1 MDGKSVVLQDGDK
14 EMRKM
19 MRLLRDRRF
28 KTFII
33 VFVVLAMV
41 IVPAVAIFAA
51 ESTSHTV
58 DAEEEFDESG
68 IVGLDSYDEQDNYRE
83 VVAID
88 NIEDFR
94 AAYNDGYNVQNL
106 DNYLANYLYYFTGDD
121 SAYYTAHIDKD
132 SIENASR
139 YGGIITFDVTVDEYP
154 DITIH
159 CEYHKRFKLFGFD
172 SDIGDMSLG
181 AQFFISECG
190 LDISSKTLKAYA
202 DGTLGQYLPMS
213 GNKKRN
219 PSDKVYIG
227 NTTWKGNTYNVNGWF
242 YLDEGAD
249 ESLLGNSVYS
259 ESDVQRMLIYLQNR
273 SGGKIQFS
281 RCLPE
286 VWQFYEETH
295 ADIGAMLAII
305 MTEGN
310 TNPGSYAAYWNFFNY
325 KTPPGGTSIPGTSF
339 WDAKTDCSTIGEA
352 MVTCFY
358 WIYGNYWLKGQDT
371 YYMMSFNQYGY
382 PQSAEEAKDAPKLT
396 HCYCPWFDDTGY
408 VRSGF
413 DDYYAWCNKCA
424 RNRQDLMKAAEVR

>member
-1 MDGKSVVLQDGDK
+1 MGHTRNKRIK
-14 EMRKM
+14 III
-19 MRLLRDRRF
+19 LL
-28 KTFII
+28 II
-33 VFVVLAMV
+33 IAAMV
-41 IVPAVAIFAA
+41 TVPIVSAFAQA
-51 ESTSHTV
+51 GVPGVGPSKEHYVNLPDTPDDYV
-58 DAEEEFDESG
+58 EEEIEG
-68 IVGLDSYDEQDNYRE
+68 ADSYDEQDNYRDYVTITNLNE
-83 VVAID
+83 FQGFYD
-88 NIEDFR
+88 DT
-94 AAYNDGYNVQNL
+94 YNVVNL
-106 DNYLANYLYYFTGDD
+106 KVFLADYLYYFTGEDE
-121 SAYYTAHIDKD
+121 YYTGHIDAD
-132 SIENASR
+132 SFENTSK
-139 YGGIITFDVTVDEYP
+139 YGGTIVFDVYLDEYP
-154 DITIH
+154 DMPIR

-219 PSDKVYIG
+219 PSDKVYIA

-358 WIYGNYWLKGQDT
+358 WIYGNYWLKAQDT
-371 YYMMSFNQYGY
+371 YYTMSFNQYGY

-424 RNRQDLMKAAEVR
+424 RNRQDLMKAAGVR